1 MPNYQF
7 ADIVVLNGKIWTGDP
22 VMPWAEA
29 IAATG
34 EYITT
39 IGSTP
44 DIKGAIGPKT
54 QVIDAK
60 NKLVIPGL
68 IDNHTHLMI
77 GGLHLLTLDLR
88 NVLTAK
94 QFVQAVA
101 EKALDLA
108 PGHWITGGSWDH
120 EQWPE
125 GKLPEKSW
133 LDPVTPTTPVFLT
146 RADLHMG
153 VANTLALQLAGITK
167 ETPDPAGGVIERD
180 ANGEP
185 TGILKDTAM
194 NIILSAIPKPT
205 QKEYDQALIAAMN
218 YAASVGITS
227 VQDITAW
234 KNWDD
239 WESFVRFH
247 QLGALTLRIYARTP
261 ITEWEKQQ
269 MMIAASGRGDD
280 WLQLGG
286 VKGFVDG
293 ALGSATA
300 YMFEPYTDA
309 PDTCGLLVDQM
320 YPEGIMLQRIFECDK
335 AGMPVSIHAI
345 GDRANNLLLDI
356 FEAVI
361 KENGPRDRR
370 FRIEHAQH
378 LLPEDINRMAK
389 HKVIASVQPAHLADD
404 GCWAERRLGDERCQ
418 STYAFGSLVRADV
431 PVTFGTD
438 WPVVP
443 LNPFTGIQAAVT
455 RQTKDDRYPDGWIP
469 QQKIS
474 VEQAL
479 HAYTSAGAYA
489 EFSEHRKGTLTV
501 GKLADMVVLSQDI
514 FTIEP
519 NAIGNTTVLYTMVGG
534 KIVYAQK

>member
-1 MPNYQF
+1 MPISQF
-7 ADIVVLNGKIWTGDP
+7 ADIVVLNGRIWTGDP

-34 EYITT
+34 EYITS

-60 NKLVIPGL
+60 NKLVIPGI

-77 GGLHLLTLDLR
+77 GGLQLLTLDLR
-88 NVLTAK
+88 SVLTEK
-94 QFVQAVA
+94 QFVQAIA
-101 EKALDLA
+101 DKALNLE
-108 PGHWITGGSWDH
+108 PNHWITGGSWDH

-125 GKLPEKSW
+125 GKLPEKNW

-153 VANTLALQLAGITK
+153 VANSLALQLAGITK

-239 WESFVRFH
+239 WDSFVRFH
-247 QLGALTLRIYARTP
+247 QQDALTLRIYARTP

-269 MMIAASGRGDD
+269 QMITSNGRGDD
-280 WLQLGG
+280 WLKLGG

-300 YMFEPYTDA
+300 YMFKPYTDA

-320 YPEGIMLQRIFECDK
+320 YPEGIMLQRITQCDE
-335 AGMPVSIHAI
+335 ANLPVSVHAI
-345 GDRANNLLLDI
+345 GDRANSLLLDI

-361 KENGPRDRR
+361 KENGARDRR

-378 LLPEDINRMAK
+378 LLPEDISRMTK
-389 HKVIASVQPAHLADD
+389 LKVIASVQPAHLADD

-418 STYAFGSLVRADV
+418 STYAFGSLFRAGV

-455 RQTKDDRYPDGWIP
+455 RQTKDGRHPDGWQP

-501 GKLADMVVLSQDI
+501 GKLADMVVLSQNI

-519 NAIGNTTVLYTMVGG
+519 KDIANTTVLYTIVGG
-534 KIVYAQK
+534 KIVYVQK